1 MLSKTFKVLI
11 KWTVIGKKCLAKLFA
26 LDMVY
31 QRGLIQFIRFLSQN
45 FVQAKFVTSQIR
57 HSLLSTAVYP
67 KFLTKIFFLKNFRPF
82 KKYWIALPVSIN
94 QYCHTVPF

>member
-11 KWTVIGKKCLAKLFA
+11 KWTVIGKKCLAKLFV

-57 HSLLSTAVYP
+57 HSSLSKQYIRNSSRKFFFSKISDLSKNIELLY
-67 KFLTKIFFLKNFRPF
+67 L
-82 KKYWIALPVSIN
+82 
-94 QYCHTVPF
+94 